1 MDFIANELKS
11 LRMPGMAQC
20 WLSLQ
25 ETRQADALAF
35 SDGLQL
41 LLQAEKDQR
50 KLNRNARLIKEAGF
64 RYQASIEELV
74 FDPTRGLDKNRI
86 IQLASC
92 EFIRQGAAILIS
104 GATGTGKSWLATALA
119 YQACLSGFHVACF
132 NLQKLFEKIAIARME
147 TTLHKFFDKLV
158 QTDLLVIDDFGMKTL
173 EGQQLLDFLEVIE
186 DRHAKRSTIIISQ
199 LPIAD
204 RYDILSANTTAADAI
219 LDRIVHTAV
228 RFELAGMSM
237 RRSAN
242 STSINVKN
250 EIYSTIEK

>member
-1 MDFIANELKS
+1 MDLIANDLKS

-25 ETRQADALAF
+25 ETRQAGTLSL

-64 RYQASIEELV
+64 RYQTSLDELAFDSARGIE
-74 FDPTRGLDKNRI
+74 KNKVL
-86 IQLASC
+86 QLASC

-119 YQACLSGFHVACF
+119 YQACLSGFHVAYF
-132 NLQKLFEKIAIARME
+132 NLQKLFEKIAIARIE
-147 TTLHKFFDKLV
+147 TALPKFFDHLA
-158 QTDLLVIDDFGMKTL
+158 QTDLLVIDDFGMKVL

-186 DRHAKRSTIIISQ
+186 DRHARKSTIIISQ
-199 LPIAD
+199 LPIAEW
-204 RYDILSANTTAADAI
+204 YDILRANTTAADAI

-228 RFELAGMSM
+228 RFELVGMSM
-237 RRSAN
+237 R
-242 STSINVKN
+242 K
-250 EIYSTIEK
+250 K

>member
-25 ETRQADALAF
+25 ETRQMDALSF

-74 FDPTRGLDKNRI
+74 FDPARGLDKNRI

-119 YQACLSGFHVACF
+119 YQACLSGFHVAYF
-132 NLQKLFEKIAIARME
+132 NIHKLFEKIAIARME
-147 TTLHKFFDKLV
+147 TTLHKFFDKLA
-158 QTDLLVIDDFGMKTL
+158 QTDLLVIDNFGMKVL

-186 DRHAKRSTIIISQ
+186 DRHARKSTIIISQ

-204 RYDILSANTTAADAI
+204 WYDILSSNTTAADAI

-228 RFELAGMSM
+228 RFQLAGMSM
-237 RRSAN
+237 RRSTN
-242 STSINVKN
+242 NTEIING
-250 EIYSTIEK
+250 EK